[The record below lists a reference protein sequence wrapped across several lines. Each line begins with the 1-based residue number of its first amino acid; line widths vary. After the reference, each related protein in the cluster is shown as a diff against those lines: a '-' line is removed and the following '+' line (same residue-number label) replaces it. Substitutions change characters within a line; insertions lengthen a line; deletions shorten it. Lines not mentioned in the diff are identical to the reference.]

1 MYYRKSYKWVVV
13 AGILLFTA
21 AARAKDSKLRIHVEP
36 KQAYIF
42 VDGVPFGDSGRSINI
57 APGNHTIVHDD
68 LDRLY
73 DRTVQLDDGPAGE
86 FQDIFQRQVCPAKRY
101 AYRKLDIEQQIECT
115 RRAGD
120 GRGSRH
126 P

>member
-57 APGNHTIVHDD
+57 APGNHAIGVYNYGFTAQGREVSLEPRTIMAIDYKLGGV
-68 LDRLY
+68 R
-73 DRTVQLDDGPAGE
+73 G
-86 FQDIFQRQVCPAKRY
+86 DITERVGG
-101 AYRKLDIEQQIECT
+101 I
-115 RRAGD
+115 
-120 GRGSRH
+120 
-126 P
+126 